1 MELRLLPLL
10 TFKDLRIMA
19 NWASTSYRI
28 EGNQKDLQELYNLCK
43 AFMDKERPVM
53 EEGAS
58 ENWEGNIILAL
69 GEEIGDSYIR
79 GFIQNL
85 ELSDGLLSIEAEEAW
100 GATDFNKL
108 LEKHYDGMKVYF
120 IVEEE
125 MCEVYATNDAEG
137 KYFNCRSLLTS
148 YVDGE
153 YHREEFKN
161 KNEALKYAAKLLGR
175 DSVTILEVGKWN
187 MEHEDNNE
195 YININGVNLVD

>member
-1 MELRLLPLL
+1 
-10 TFKDLRIMA
+10 MA

-28 EGNQKDLQELYNLCK
+28 EGNQNDLQELSNLCN
-43 AFMDKERPVM
+43 AFMNKERPVM

-69 GEEIGDSYIR
+69 GEEIGDKYIR
-79 GFIQNL
+79 GFIQTC
-85 ELSDGLLSIEAEEAW
+85 ELSDGLLRISAEEAW
-100 GATDFNKL
+100 GVTDFNKL

-137 KYFNCRSLLTS
+137 KYFNCRSVLTS

-153 YHREEFKN
+153 YHREEL
-161 KNEALKYAAKLLGR
+161 ELSGLMIVPTAKLIGR
-175 DSVTILEVGKWN
+175 DSVTKLEVAKWN
-187 MEHEDNNE
+187 EERKNKGVFE
-195 YININGVNLVD
+195 YININGCDIISD

>member
-1 MELRLLPLL
+1 
-10 TFKDLRIMA
+10 MA

-28 EGNQKDLQELYNLCK
+28 EGNQKDLQELNDLCK
-43 AFMDKERPVM
+43 AFMNKERPVM

-79 GFIQNL
+79 GFIQYL
-85 ELSDGLLSIEAEEAW
+85 ELSDDLLSIEAEEAW

-137 KYFNCRSLLTS
+137 KYFNCRSILTS
-148 YVDGE
+148 YVEGE

-195 YININGVNLVD
+195 YININGFDLVD

>member
-1 MELRLLPLL
+1 
-10 TFKDLRIMA
+10 MA

-28 EGNQKDLQELYNLCK
+28 EGNQKDLQELNDLCK
-43 AFMDKERPVM
+43 AFMNKERPVM
-53 EEGAS
+53 EKGAS

-79 GFIQNL
+79 GFIQDC

-125 MCEVYATNDAEG
+125 GCEVYATNDAEG
-137 KYFNCRSLLTS
+137 KYFSCDVVVSSCVN
-148 YVDGE
+148 DE
-153 YHREEFKN
+153 YDREEFRTEE
-161 KNEALKYAAKLLGR
+161 EALKYAAKLIGR
-175 DSVTILEVGKWN
+175 DSVTKDEIEEWS
-187 MEHEDNNE
+187 EDHEDDDE
-195 YININGVNLVD
+195 YININGFKLVD

>member
-1 MELRLLPLL
+1 
-10 TFKDLRIMA
+10 MA

-28 EGNQKDLQELYNLCK
+28 EGNQKDLQELNNLCK
-43 AFMDKERPVM
+43 AFMNKERPVM

-79 GFIQNL
+79 GFIQDI

-125 MCEVYATNDAEG
+125 GCEVYATNDAEG
-137 KYFNCRSLLTS
+137 KYFDCLSVLTS
-148 YVDGE
+148 HVDGE
-153 YHREEFKN
+153 YHREEFRTE
-161 KNEALKYAAKLLGR
+161 NEALKYAAKLIGR
-175 DSVTILEVGKWN
+175 TSVTKGEIEEWN
-187 MEHEDNNE
+187 EEHEDNDE
-195 YININGVNLVD
+195 YININGFELVD

>member
-1 MELRLLPLL
+1 
-10 TFKDLRIMA
+10 MA
-19 NWASTSYRI
+19 NWASTVYRI
-28 EGNQKDLQELYNLCK
+28 EGNQKDLHELTDLCK
-43 AFMDKERPVM
+43 AFMNKERPVM
-53 EEGAS
+53 EEGAP

-85 ELSDGLLSIEAEEAW
+85 ELSDGLLIIDAEEAW

-125 MCEVYATNDAEG
+125 MCEVYATNDEEG
-137 KYFNCRSLLTS
+137 KYFNCRSVLTS
-148 YVDGE
+148 YVDGK

-161 KNEALKYAAKLLGR
+161 KNDALKYAAKLIGR
-175 DSVTILEVGKWN
+175 DSVTKLEVAKWN
-187 MEHEDNNE
+187 EERKNKGVFE
-195 YININGVNLVD
+195 YIDINGCDIISE

>member
-1 MELRLLPLL
+1 
-10 TFKDLRIMA
+10 MA

-85 ELSDGLLSIEAEEAW
+85 ELSDVLLSIEAEEAW

-137 KYFNCRSLLTS
+137 KYFNSRSVLTS